1 MAYDVAPKVNALRKY
16 AGWLLGVHNAS
27 AYAPAVA
34 FDRDT
39 AVGGSL
45 APNPLP
51 FITLPLPLKGI
62 LLCLLVTLIV
72 SYTRSSWRRLPPQP
86 RRFPIIGN
94 LLQLTDKRWL
104 FSREC
109 KERFSEVMYLDVLG
123 KPTIIFNS
131 LKSASEVLEHRASNS
146 IGRPRLIMIGILS
159 AGLGLPAMNHGE
171 QWRRMRRAAHEA
183 LTKVAV
189 QRYHPIETKEAT
201 ILVSALLTNP
211 ENREQHIQRTAASAI
226 LSITY
231 DYPTLTSGLEKVVQD
246 MDRRVH
252 QGARA
257 ATGTSLVEFF
267 PWMIHVPQRFAKW
280 KREVFKQAS
289 ERSET
294 FLRLFNRVKID
305 LESVGV
311 RPSFIAS
318 LIEHQD
324 RYRLSER
331 EMAYLGGTM
340 FGAGFETTST
350 TLMWWTLAMVAFP
363 EVQRRAQAE
372 LDAVVGR
379 ERLPTY
385 ADAPRLPYMRAIIKE
400 VIRWR
405 PAVRLGL
412 PHVAAEDDWYDGMF
426 IPKGATCV
434 ANIWQCNHDR
444 RVFGDDADEFKPERH
459 LGENGELLPGPKE
472 TNREG
477 HVSFGFGRRV
487 CVGRHLV
494 NDSLFIHTARMLW
507 AANLKCG
514 RDENGKELPPDI
526 NTFVDLGIV
535 SRPPPHDCIITPR
548 FPQAQ
553 SILAEEREKF
563 ED

>member
-1 MAYDVAPKVNALRKY
+1 
-16 AGWLLGVHNAS
+16 
-27 AYAPAVA
+27 
-34 FDRDT
+34 
-39 AVGGSL
+39 
-45 APNPLP
+45 
-51 FITLPLPLKGI
+51 
-62 LLCLLVTLIV
+62 
-72 SYTRSSWRRLPPQP
+72 
-86 RRFPIIGN
+86 
-94 LLQLTDKRWL
+94 
-104 FSREC
+104 
-109 KERFSEVMYLDVLG
+109 
-123 KPTIIFNS
+123 
-131 LKSASEVLEHRASNS
+131 
-146 IGRPRLIMIGILS
+146 
-159 AGLGLPAMNHGE
+159 MNHGE

-201 ILVSALLTNP
+201 IM
-211 ENREQHIQRTAASAI
+211 RTAASAI

-231 DYPTLTSGLEKVVQD
+231 DHPTLTSGLEKVVQD

-257 ATGTSLVEFF
+257 ATGTSLSK
-267 PWMIHVPQRFAKW
+267 IAKW

-294 FLRLFNRVKID
+294 FLRLFNHVKID

-311 RPSFIAS
+311 RPSFSAS

-385 ADAPRLPYMRAIIKE
+385 ADAPRLPYVRAIIKE

-405 PAVRLGL
+405 PVVRLGL
-412 PHVAAEDDWYDGMF
+412 PHVAAEDDWYEGM
-426 IPKGATCV
+426 
-434 ANIWQCNHDR
+434 
-444 RVFGDDADEFKPERH
+444 VFGDDADEFKPERH
-459 LGENGELLPGPKE
+459 LGDRGELLPGPKE
-472 TNREG
+472 TNRE
-477 HVSFGFGRRV
+477 
-487 CVGRHLV
+487 
-494 NDSLFIHTARMLW
+494 ARMLW

-514 RDENGKELPPDI
+514 WDENGKELPPDI
-526 NTFVDLGIV
+526 SASVEVGII
-535 SRPPPHDCIITPR
+535 R
-548 FPQAQ
+548 
-553 SILAEEREKF
+553 
-563 ED
+563 